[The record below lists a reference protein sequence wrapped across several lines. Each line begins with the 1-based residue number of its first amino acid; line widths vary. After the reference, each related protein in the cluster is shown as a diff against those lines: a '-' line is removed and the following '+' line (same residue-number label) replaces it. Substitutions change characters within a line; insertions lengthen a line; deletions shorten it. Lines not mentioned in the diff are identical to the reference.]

1 MKELFIILFISLFFY
16 FIFFKKRIIPIE
28 SMKNTE
34 IHKKDDYNIFE
45 QPVSIPTIDV
55 DIYGNATRIHPIVP

>member
-1 MKELFIILFISLFFY
+1 MKELFIILFISIFFY
-16 FIFFKKRIIPIE
+16 FIFFKKRIIPME

-45 QPVSIPTIDV
+45 
-55 DIYGNATRIHPIVP
+55 